1 MEEKKRSELGEYKSK
16 KAEEESEG
24 VCIWSK
30 EVRVRRRK
38 SSVYVYVCV
47 CIKIKQLV
55 HGEKRSKVMKR
66 KGVKIS
72 REME

>member
-1 MEEKKRSELGEYKSK
+1 M
-16 KAEEESEG
+16 
-24 VCIWSK
+24 CIWSK

-47 CIKIKQLV
+47 YKNKKARV
-55 HGEKRSKVMKR
+55 MHGEKRSKVMKR